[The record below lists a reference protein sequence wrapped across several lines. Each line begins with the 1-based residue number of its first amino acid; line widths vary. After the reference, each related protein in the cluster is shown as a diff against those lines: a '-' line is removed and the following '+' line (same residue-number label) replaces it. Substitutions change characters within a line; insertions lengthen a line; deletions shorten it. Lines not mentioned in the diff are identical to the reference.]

1 MATLASSDQLGCL
14 MNIDQIFSAFDQK
27 QDVYYLVVPNAWAQG
42 RTVFGGMSAA
52 LAYQAAENLIEDERE
67 VRAFHCNFIGPLETD
82 SELQVSAE
90 ILRTG
95 KNVTQIVAKVEQKG
109 RVGVMVQVCFG
120 VSRDSKLKQTAA
132 DSHDMTVPKKA
143 KFIPKI
149 PKVVPNFIQHF
160 DLSLDKGDFSFRK
173 NSEAILHGWSRLKK
187 APEKMRMAY
196 LIAIMDAWPPT
207 MFQMLRL
214 PAPAST
220 MSWDLEFVNPKVD
233 ISPDAWIA
241 SHTDARHIKDG
252 YGHEEANFW
261 DEKGELFA
269 ISRQVVTVFA

>member
-1 MATLASSDQLGCL
+1 MS
-14 MNIDQIFSAFDQK
+14 IDLVFSPFQQK
-27 QDVYYLVVPNAWAQG
+27 QHSYQVTVPNTWAQG
-42 RTVFGGMSAA
+42 RTVYGGMSAA

-67 VRAFHCNFIGPLETD
+67 VRSFHCNFIGPLAPD
-82 SELQVSAE
+82 VELQVTAE
-90 ILRTG
+90 VLRTG
-95 KNVTQIVAKVEQKG
+95 KNVTQIVAKVEQNG
-109 RVGVMVQVCFG
+109 QVGVMAQVCFG
-120 VSRDSKLKQTAA
+120 VSRESKLDYKAG
-132 DSHDMTVPKKA
+132 DRHDMPLPKKA

-160 DLSLDKGDFSFRK
+160 DLALEKGDFSFKK
-173 NSEAILHGWSRLKK
+173 NSEAVLHGWSRLKK
-187 APEKMRMAY
+187 APEKLKMAY

-220 MSWDLEFVNPKVD
+220 MSWDLEFINPKVN
-233 ISPDAWIA
+233 IAPDAWIA
-241 SHTDARHIKDG
+241 SHTDARHIRDG

-261 DEKGELFA
+261 DENGELFA